1 MTSDALGD
9 PFAVLR
15 QDAEAFLGALAQV
28 TYRQSAGL
36 EPARPLAP
44 LYERFGRL
52 ASPALHQEV
61 REAWAAAPE
70 GPERSRLRAL
80 AEFTARHL
88 LEAGVV
94 SLRDRVAGAEAG
106 ILLRVEGREI
116 PLQDA
121 EEALRNEPDRTM
133 RGRIKAAY
141 ADALRGVSPARA
153 ELLARLRDGA
163 AALGY
168 PGAAGLSQTL
178 GSADLRGLARQA
190 QAILERSEAMYEETL
205 GWALRRHLHIR
216 LKEARLHDLL
226 RLFRAPWLDPLF
238 HARRLLSAAEG
249 TLRALGLD
257 LRAAGRIRLELLE
270 DRPGKVLHP
279 LAMPVAVP
287 NRVHLL
293 SRAAPG
299 LEAYEA
305 FWHEL
310 GHALHYAHTDGGLA
324 VEEKWLGDAA
334 VAELHASLLSGL
346 VREGGWLRRFLE
358 IGQPRDTLWL
368 AHLRLLGLLRR
379 CAALLQQELLLPE
392 SRNGEARAEAYRTI
406 MGQAIRAEVPP
417 EMALKDADPFC
428 TSAHTLRG
436 WMGAA
441 LLADGL
447 RERFD
452 EDWYRNDRTGPFLR
466 ELWQQGLCPSLEAR
480 LQQLGLGPLDPE
492 PLLRRITQH
501 LQ

>member
-1 MTSDALGD
+1 MTPDAPGG
-9 PFAVLR
+9 PFALLR
-15 QDAEAFLGALAQV
+15 QDAEAFLAALAEA
-28 TYRQSAGL
+28 TYRRRAGL

-52 ASPALHQEV
+52 VSPTLHQEV
-61 REAWAAAPE
+61 REAWGAAPE

-88 LEAGVV
+88 LEAGVA
-94 SLRDRVAGAEAG
+94 SLRDRLAAAEAG
-106 ILLRVEGREI
+106 SVLRVEGREI

-133 RGRIKAAY
+133 RGRIEGTY
-141 ADALRGVSPARA
+141 AEALRGTNPLRA
-153 ELLARLRDGA
+153 DLLARIQDGA

-168 PGAAGLSQTL
+168 SGAAGVCQTL
-178 GSADLRGLARQA
+178 GPADLEGLTRHAQTILART
-190 QAILERSEAMYEETL
+190 EDMYEETL

-216 LKEARLHDLL
+216 LKEARHHDLL
-226 RLFRAPWLDPLF
+226 RLSRAAWLDSLF
-238 HARRLLSAAEG
+238 HARRLVPAVEV
-249 TLRALGLD
+249 TLRGLRLD
-257 LRAAGRIRLELLE
+257 LSAAGRIRLDLE
-270 DRPGKVLHP
+270 ERRGRDPRP
-279 LAMPVAVP
+279 LAAPAEVP
-287 NRVHLL
+287 DRVHLL
-293 SRAAPG
+293 ARAAPG
-299 LEAYEA
+299 LGAYEA

-310 GHALHYAHTDGGLA
+310 GHALHYAHTDAGFP
-324 VEEKWLGDAA
+324 VEERRLGDAA
-334 VAELHASLLSGL
+334 VAELHALLLEGL

-358 IGQPRDTLWL
+358 IDQPRDTLWV

-379 CAALLQQELLLPE
+379 CAAILQHELLPPE
-392 SRNGEARAEAYRTI
+392 GRNGEARTEAYRYA
-406 MGQAIRAEVPP
+406 MGQAIRVEVPP
-417 EMALKDADPFC
+417 EMALADADPFC
-428 TSAHTLRG
+428 TSAQTLRG

-452 EDWYRNDRTGPFLR
+452 EDWYRNDRTGPCLQG
-466 ELWQQGLCPSLEAR
+466 LWQQGLSPTLEAVLR
-480 LQQLGLGPLDPE
+480 EIGLGPLDPE